1 MIFEKQN
8 TKFELEKGFISY
20 QNSQFRVKNFVY
32 QILWKNFETNRK
44 YLFSVFCTDFNLE
57 ASWDT
62 CLFVSCPDAW
72 AVHEFRLYCIKWL
85 MELNLE
91 HELKWWLRDEET
103 GQDWTNLRT
112 LDFVTSREH
121 SDREFKPT
129 DKTHTIKNTEN
140 RLQRHKKLKW
150 SKYPRDVDHV
160 SSGRKF
166 LRVKKNFFKN

>member
-1 MIFEKQN
+1 MWKTNIFLK
-8 TKFELEKGFISY
+8 KKI
-20 QNSQFRVKNFVY
+20 
-32 QILWKNFETNRK
+32 ETNRK
-44 YLFSVFCTDFNLE
+44 YYFFVNCTDLNLE

-62 CLFVSCPDAW
+62 CWFVFCPDAW

-121 SDREFKPT
+121 SDSELKPT
-129 DKTHTIKNTEN
+129 DKTHTIKNTKN

-150 SKYPRDVDHV
+150 SKHPSVAESLNKDRQKMSIYERNCSFWPEIAV
-160 SSGRKF
+160 
-166 LRVKKNFFKN
+166 L